1 MGQFE
6 KFGHYRTFACVML
19 VSWKNGRGKRAEPP
33 QHRERP
39 PGREEPGGLCVFHT
53 MGRGAEPQGLF
64 SFHPV
69 LPHCTRARR
78 AGPIRV
84 VPRASYA
91 DGVALGAPENH
102 NPLPRLGPFW
112 KINLCGA
119 SEARL
124 FSQKIQNF
132 QGCFVTHLLKAGKAY
147 PPLGVWAGKGAV
159 KTRNRPR
166 RRMTNRRSGTIRA
179 SGTKGGAA
187 GGGEK
192 EGRNGQTG
200 AGSKAEKA
208 PAALTAVPEWAS
220 TTAVA
225 KLLGKTTRRIQQLT
239 QDGVLETEVP
249 PGGGARKYKTC
260 ETIQRYIA
268 HIEQKA
274 QETAAASSTAELNL
288 RKLEAEVELKESQGQ
303 LHKLKTAIA
312 EGKYIKAEEAT
323 RDLADFMAMFK
334 KFAMN
339 IPPRAVKSIAGYA
352 DPQTARAM
360 ERAMRKELE
369 DMLAVFVDAAEI
381 GPEEAEP

>member
-1 MGQFE
+1 MAG
-6 KFGHYRTFACVML
+6 K
-19 VSWKNGRGKRAEPP
+19 KRA
-33 QHRERP
+33 
-39 PGREEPGGLCVFHT
+39 
-53 MGRGAEPQGLF
+53 
-64 SFHPV
+64 
-69 LPHCTRARR
+69 
-78 AGPIRV
+78 
-84 VPRASYA
+84 
-91 DGVALGAPENH
+91 
-102 NPLPRLGPFW
+102 
-112 KINLCGA
+112 
-119 SEARL
+119 
-124 FSQKIQNF
+124 
-132 QGCFVTHLLKAGKAY
+132 
-147 PPLGVWAGKGAV
+147 
-159 KTRNRPR
+159 
-166 RRMTNRRSGTIRA
+166 GTA
-179 SGTKGGAA
+179 K
-187 GGGEK
+187 
-192 EGRNGQTG
+192 TG
-200 AGSKAEKA
+200 ADSKAEKA

-239 QDGVLETEVP
+239 QDGVLETE
-249 PGGGARKYKTC
+249 
-260 ETIQRYIA
+260 
-268 HIEQKA
+268 
-274 QETAAASSTAELNL
+274 ELNL

>member
-1 MGQFE
+1 MAG
-6 KFGHYRTFACVML
+6 K
-19 VSWKNGRGKRAEPP
+19 KRA
-33 QHRERP
+33 
-39 PGREEPGGLCVFHT
+39 
-53 MGRGAEPQGLF
+53 
-64 SFHPV
+64 
-69 LPHCTRARR
+69 
-78 AGPIRV
+78 
-84 VPRASYA
+84 
-91 DGVALGAPENH
+91 
-102 NPLPRLGPFW
+102 
-112 KINLCGA
+112 
-119 SEARL
+119 
-124 FSQKIQNF
+124 
-132 QGCFVTHLLKAGKAY
+132 
-147 PPLGVWAGKGAV
+147 
-159 KTRNRPR
+159 
-166 RRMTNRRSGTIRA
+166 GTA
-179 SGTKGGAA
+179 K
-187 GGGEK
+187 
-192 EGRNGQTG
+192 TG

-249 PGGGARKYKTC
+249 PGGARKYKTC

>member
-1 MGQFE
+1 MGQ
-6 KFGHYRTFACVML
+6 H
-19 VSWKNGRGKRAEPP
+19 
-33 QHRERP
+33 
-39 PGREEPGGLCVFHT
+39 
-53 MGRGAEPQGLF
+53 
-64 SFHPV
+64 
-69 LPHCTRARR
+69 
-78 AGPIRV
+78 
-84 VPRASYA
+84 
-91 DGVALGAPENH
+91 
-102 NPLPRLGPFW
+102 
-112 KINLCGA
+112 
-119 SEARL
+119 
-124 FSQKIQNF
+124 
-132 QGCFVTHLLKAGKAY
+132 
-147 PPLGVWAGKGAV
+147 
-159 KTRNRPR
+159 
-166 RRMTNRRSGTIRA
+166 
-179 SGTKGGAA
+179 
-187 GGGEK
+187 
-192 EGRNGQTG
+192 
-200 AGSKAEKA
+200 
-208 PAALTAVPEWAS
+208 
-220 TTAVA
+220 TAVA

-339 IPPRAVKSIAGYA
+339 IPPRTVKSIAGYA

-360 ERAMRKELE
+360 EKAMRKELE

>member
-1 MGQFE
+1 M
-6 KFGHYRTFACVML
+6 
-19 VSWKNGRGKRAEPP
+19 
-33 QHRERP
+33 
-39 PGREEPGGLCVFHT
+39 
-53 MGRGAEPQGLF
+53 
-64 SFHPV
+64 
-69 LPHCTRARR
+69 
-78 AGPIRV
+78 
-84 VPRASYA
+84 
-91 DGVALGAPENH
+91 
-102 NPLPRLGPFW
+102 
-112 KINLCGA
+112 
-119 SEARL
+119 
-124 FSQKIQNF
+124 
-132 QGCFVTHLLKAGKAY
+132 
-147 PPLGVWAGKGAV
+147 

-166 RRMTNRRSGTIRA
+166 RKSEIRQGGANRA

-192 EGRNGQTG
+192 RGRKGQNRG
-200 AGSKAEKA
+200 GQQGGESAGG
-208 PAALTAVPEWAS
+208 PEYS
-220 TTAVA
+220 PGVGQHTAVA

-323 RDLADFMAMFK
+323 RDLTDFMAMFK

>member
-1 MGQFE
+1 MAE
-6 KFGHYRTFACVML
+6 KKG
-19 VSWKNGRGKRAEPP
+19 
-33 QHRERP
+33 
-39 PGREEPGGLCVFHT
+39 
-53 MGRGAEPQGLF
+53 
-64 SFHPV
+64 
-69 LPHCTRARR
+69 
-78 AGPIRV
+78 
-84 VPRASYA
+84 
-91 DGVALGAPENH
+91 
-102 NPLPRLGPFW
+102 
-112 KINLCGA
+112 
-119 SEARL
+119 
-124 FSQKIQNF
+124 
-132 QGCFVTHLLKAGKAY
+132 AGKAK
-147 PPLGVWAGKGAV
+147 A
-159 KTRNRPR
+159 
-166 RRMTNRRSGTIRA
+166 
-179 SGTKGGAA
+179 GAA
-187 GGGEK
+187 
-192 EGRNGQTG
+192 
-200 AGSKAEKA
+200 SKATKA
-208 PAALTAVPEWAS
+208 PTALNTVPEWAS

-288 RKLEAEVELKESQGQ
+288 RKLELKESQGQ

-339 IPPRAVKSIAGYA
+339 IPPRTVKSIAGYA

-360 ERAMRKELE
+360 EKAMRKELE

>member
-1 MGQFE
+1 MGPSQGVRPCGARKARRFSPR
-6 KFGHYRTFACVML
+6 KSL
-19 VSWKNGRGKRAEPP
+19 KNGPLRYALTR
-33 QHRERP
+33 RP
-39 PGREEPGGLCVFHT
+39 EQSGGT
-53 MGRGAEPQGLF
+53 
-64 SFHPV
+64 HP
-69 LPHCTRARR
+69 LK
-78 AGPIRV
+78 
-84 VPRASYA
+84 
-91 DGVALGAPENH
+91 GVRPE
-102 NPLPRLGPFW
+102 
-112 KINLCGA
+112 
-119 SEARL
+119 
-124 FSQKIQNF
+124 KIQRKRGQKNEIHH
-132 QGCFVTHLLKAGKAY
+132 QAESET
-147 PPLGVWAGKGAV
+147 
-159 KTRNRPR
+159 
-166 RRMTNRRSGTIRA
+166 
-179 SGTKGGAA
+179 GGAIRPA
-187 GGGEK
+187 
-192 EGRNGQTG
+192 
-200 AGSKAEKA
+200 AEKGVLQVAGTTKKTA
-208 PAALTAVPEWAS
+208 PKRSTTPAVLTGTVPEWANS
-220 TTAVA
+220 TAIA
-225 KLLGKTTRRIQQLT
+225 QLLGKTTRRIQQLT

-360 ERAMRKELE
+360 EKAMRKELE

>member
-1 MGQFE
+1 MKSDYF
-6 KFGHYRTFACVML
+6 
-19 VSWKNGRGKRAEPP
+19 P
-33 QHRERP
+33 
-39 PGREEPGGLCVFHT
+39 
-53 MGRGAEPQGLF
+53 
-64 SFHPV
+64 
-69 LPHCTRARR
+69 
-78 AGPIRV
+78 
-84 VPRASYA
+84 
-91 DGVALGAPENH
+91 
-102 NPLPRLGPFW
+102 
-112 KINLCGA
+112 
-119 SEARL
+119 
-124 FSQKIQNF
+124 QKIKNF
-132 QGCFVTHLLKAGKAY
+132 QGCFVTLFQKAGKPY
-147 PPLGVWAGKGAV
+147 PLKGVSGGKGRK

-166 RRMTNRRSGTIRA
+166 RKSEIRQGGANRA

-187 GGGEK
+187 
-192 EGRNGQTG
+192 
-200 AGSKAEKA
+200 SKATKA
-208 PAALTAVPEWAS
+208 PTALNTVPEWAS

-339 IPPRAVKSIAGYA
+339 IPPRTVKSIAGYA

-360 ERAMRKELE
+360 EKAMRKELE

>member
-1 MGQFE
+1 MAE
-6 KFGHYRTFACVML
+6 KKG
-19 VSWKNGRGKRAEPP
+19 
-33 QHRERP
+33 
-39 PGREEPGGLCVFHT
+39 
-53 MGRGAEPQGLF
+53 
-64 SFHPV
+64 
-69 LPHCTRARR
+69 
-78 AGPIRV
+78 
-84 VPRASYA
+84 
-91 DGVALGAPENH
+91 
-102 NPLPRLGPFW
+102 
-112 KINLCGA
+112 
-119 SEARL
+119 
-124 FSQKIQNF
+124 
-132 QGCFVTHLLKAGKAY
+132 AGKA
-147 PPLGVWAGKGAV
+147 
-159 KTRNRPR
+159 KT
-166 RRMTNRRSGTIRA
+166 
-179 SGTKGGAA
+179 GAA
-187 GGGEK
+187 
-192 EGRNGQTG
+192 
-200 AGSKAEKA
+200 SKAAKA
-208 PAALTAVPEWAS
+208 PAALNTVPEWAS

-249 PGGGARKYKTC
+249 PGGARKYKTC

-274 QETAAASSTAELNL
+274 KKTAAASSTAELNL

-339 IPPRAVKSIAGYA
+339 IPPRTVKSIAGYA

-360 ERAMRKELE
+360 EKAMRKELE